1 MYSDREPI
9 NFHGILVSK
18 APVYLIAVRVSIDF
32 VARDCTGLN
41 QSRYQGMIASHLR
54 QLPFA
59 SAIDVRTAISHIH
72 NVGATIKHQG
82 SGDRRAHL
90 GSALLTAFMH
100 CLICPLYSLDKRLY
114 QEIVSYVITTDDIRY
129 NRLRHTSNGQVA
141 GLSSVRMPPHTIG
154 HHVQVEWQEASIVR
168 ASAVYGNQAILIW
181 LEPACNT

>member
-18 APVYLIAVRVSIDF
+18 APVYLIAVWVSIDF
-32 VARDCTGLN
+32 VARDCTSLN
-41 QSRYQGMIASHLR
+41 QARYQGMIASHLR

-59 SAIDVRTAISHIH
+59 
-72 NVGATIKHQG
+72 
-82 SGDRRAHL
+82 
-90 GSALLTAFMH
+90 SALLTAFMH

-141 GLSSVRMPPHTIG
+141 GLSSVRMLPHTIG

-168 ASAVYGNQAILIW
+168 ACAV
-181 LEPACNT
+181 